1 MPINL
6 FAERDSDENYGNI
19 IIKVINEIFDISNL
33 TIDNGGIYDK
43 TLNKIGKTLK
53 NYIIL
58 KEYFRDNNYKE
69 MEKYKNFLKEKI
81 KENLIIK

>member
-53 NYIIL
+53 NTL
-58 KEYFRDNNYKE
+58 F
-69 MEKYKNFLKEKI
+69 
-81 KENLIIK
+81 